1 MKHRHHRSFPEGA
14 AVELRDGDGAPP
26 ALAGYAAVF
35 DSWTTL
41 YRSRTFEYREVIRPG
56 AFRKALAEGQDVR
69 ALFNHDPNQVLG
81 RTKAGTLRLAE
92 DARGLSIRID
102 PPDTQLGR
110 DVVEMVRRGD
120 VSQMSF
126 AFTARD
132 GGEKLTITRR
142 GDVEV
147 YEAEILDV
155 DLYDVAPV
163 TYPAYKDTEVGLR
176 MAGCLKSAKEHRLRE
191 VYRRLDVLDRLAAGQ
206 P

>member
-1 MKHRHHRSFPEGA
+1 MKNRHHRSFPEGA

-26 ALAGYAAVF
+26 ALVGYAAVF

-41 YRSRTFEYREVIRPG
+41 YRSSTFEYREVIRPG
-56 AFRKALAEGQDVR
+56 AFRRALAESQDVR
-69 ALFNHDPNQVLG
+69 ALFNHDANQVLG
-81 RTKAGTLRLAE
+81 RTKAGTLKLRE
-92 DARGLSIRID
+92 DDRGLAIRID

-110 DVVEMVRRGD
+110 DVMEMVRRGD

-132 GGEKLTITRR
+132 GGERLTITRR

-163 TYPAYKDTEVGLR
+163 TYPAYKDTDIGLR
-176 MAGCLKSAKEHRLRE
+176 CADLVRLCRAERAKALESRIAESVRRWTE
-191 VYRRLDVLDRLAAGQ
+191 V
-206 P
+206 